1 MTLLTVFDYIG
12 VFVFAISGGL
22 VAIRHKMDIFGV
34 LVISLLP
41 AIGGGTLRDLLLDVP
56 VFWLDKPTIVLTAL
70 MGGVAAMI
78 YKYWTRMRLL
88 VWVDALGLALFAIL
102 GAVKAASLGH
112 GMVTCVM
119 MGTITATAGGL
130 LRDVVCNEPPLLLKE
145 DIYATAALLGSGICI
160 ALLRFGVEQTYAV
173 LVGGAVVFITR
184 GLAIRYKWS
193 LPTSDAIEAKIY
205 RKPKG

>member
-1 MTLLTVFDYIG
+1 MTLLTLFDYIG
-12 VFVFAISGGL
+12 VFVFGLSGGL

-56 VFWLDKPTIVLTAL
+56 VFWLNTPSIVMTAML
-70 MGGVAAMI
+70 GGVAAMI

-160 ALLRFGVEQTYAV
+160 MMLKFGIAQEIAV
-173 LVGGAVVFITR
+173 LTGGAIVFITR